1 MSFVIIVKHAMTS
14 SPESSNDLGLRD
26 SKTEHPNEKNVEGAT
41 QERDGTTVEQMSL
54 ARETLLVAIVSMAQF
69 STQVG
74 VGGTLAILHII
85 GNDLGVTSPGELSWL
100 MAAYSLTVGAFILP
114 AGRLGDVFGYKRML
128 LIGFSW
134 FSLWTLVAG
143 LSVYSNH
150 VLFNF
155 ARASQGIGPAICLPN
170 GLAVLGSTYPP
181 GRRKNMVF
189 AIFGSTAPLGS
200 VLGATFASIFAQY
213 TWWPWAFFSFAIA
226 LAATALGG
234 ELIIPTPSRKIHPE
248 HSAWQTFC
256 QVDPLGSTT
265 GVTSLVLIDFA
276 WNQAAVVG
284 WQQPY
289 VIITLILG
297 ILLIPVFFYIEA
309 SITSAPLLPVEC
321 MNSDI
326 GTILVCV
333 ACGWSCFGIFLFY
346 IWQLFELLRHAS
358 PLLASAW
365 YSTNAVSGAAAAIL
379 TGMFLDNVGPPLAM
393 VLALLSYV
401 VGTILLATAPVD
413 QIYWAQTFLC
423 LVIIPFGM
431 DISFPA
437 ATVILSNAV
446 PKEHQGIGASLVNTV
461 VNFSISLGLG
471 FGGYVDSRV
480 RGKGETP
487 GDLLKGYRGAWYMGI
502 GLSGLG
508 LVISVLYWMKVVLRK
523 ERKKS

>member
-1 MSFVIIVKHAMTS
+1 MAS
-14 SPESSNDLGLRD
+14 SPKSSNDPGFSENKIED
-26 SKTEHPNEKNVEGAT
+26 FNQKNVECGAEEHDGSIIEHISLT
-41 QERDGTTVEQMSL
+41 QEF
-54 ARETLLVAIVSMAQF
+54 LLVAIVSMAQF

-85 GNDLGVTSPGELSWL
+85 GNDLGITSTGELSWFL
-100 MAAYSLTVGAFILP
+100 AAYSLTVGAFILP
-114 AGRLGDVFGYKRML
+114 SGRLGDVFGYKRML
-128 LIGFSW
+128 LIGFIW

-143 LSVYSNH
+143 LSVYSNN

-155 ARASQGIGPAICLPN
+155 ARALQGIGPAICLPN

-226 LAATALGG
+226 LAMTAFAGQ
-234 ELIIPTPSRKIHPE
+234 IFIPTPSRRIKPE
-248 HSAWQTFC
+248 HSAWQRFC
-256 QVDPLGSTT
+256 QLDPLGSTS

-284 WQQPY
+284 WQEPY
-289 VIITLILG
+289 VIVTLVLG
-297 ILLIPVFFYIEA
+297 MLLIPVFLYVEA
-309 SITSAPLLPVEC
+309 YVTSTPILPIEC
-321 MNSDI
+321 MNRDI
-326 GTILVCV
+326 GTILLCV

-365 YSTNAVSGAAAAIL
+365 YSTNAVSGAGAAIL
-379 TGMFLDNVGPPLAM
+379 TGLFLDRVGPSLAM
-393 VLALLSYV
+393 VLALASYV
-401 VGTILLATAPVD
+401 VGTVLLATAPID

-471 FGGYVDSRV
+471 FGGYVESRV
-480 RGKGETP
+480 RGRGEAP
-487 GDLLKGYRGAWYMGI
+487 GEVLKGYRGAWYMGI
-502 GLSGLG
+502 GLSGFG
-508 LVISVLYWMKVVLRK
+508 LVISVLYWMRILFRR
-523 ERKKS
+523 EQRNE